1 MSQLCELTG
10 PRAVLFDWDN
20 TLVENWRS
28 IQAALNEALKDAG
41 RAPFDMEQV
50 MFQARHSP
58 REIFPALFG
67 DGAER
72 ARAIFY
78 EHFNAHHL
86 AGLSIMPG
94 AEALLDLLAE
104 KTVPLGIV
112 SNKKG
117 DFLRREIAHLGWK
130 NRFVTIVGAQDAS
143 ADKPDP
149 APIYL
154 ALEQGNISRGSD
166 VWLVGDTDIDMRAA
180 VAAGCL
186 PVLVGEGPFDPSL
199 FADAT
204 PALRCRTC
212 VDLAG
217 FILQDPDTICVING
231 IDGQH

>member
-1 MSQLCELTG
+1 
-10 PRAVLFDWDN
+10 VLFDWDN

-67 DGAER
+67 DEAER

-117 DFLRREIAHLGWK
+117 DFLRREIAHLGWE

-199 FADAT
+199 FTDAT